1 MGGQELGNFFDLAKK
16 GDGAKAGVDLSIF
29 AQGLQE
35 TEFKSRAAARQP
47 DGRDGQGDRLM
58 GGQRPE
64 SDRISGTLNAMDIDG
79 SHKQM
84 VVVHSN
90 SWGSANGSLE
100 PYERNPSGDG
110 WHSTGQ
116 HWDVSL
122 GMTGMGWGRGV
133 LSGDVDPGPG
143 KMEGDKRSPAGVFN
157 LGSAFGYDAT
167 APAGSKMPY
176 RQATNNDYFVDDPTS
191 RDYNKWVRLS
201 PQDDPNSHWRSF
213 ERMKLRGDQYKL
225 GLVVNHNMEP
235 TVPSRGSA
243 IFMHIW
249 SRPGGGTVGCTAM
262 SEGNMRRLLNW
273 LDPNQ
278 KPLLMQVP
286 DQVMP
291 SLRGA
296 RVK

>member
-1 MGGQELGNFFDLAKK
+1 MPMTYVFSPLTLFVLGAIISILNPLSLTTAPQQKTATQRCVRTRQNQMGGQELGNFFDLAKK

-100 PYERNPSGDG
+100 LYERNPSGDG

-143 KMEGDKRSPAGVFN
+143 KME
-157 LGSAFGYDAT
+157 
-167 APAGSKMPY
+167 
-176 RQATNNDYFVDDPTS
+176 
-191 RDYNKWVRLS
+191 
-201 PQDDPNSHWRSF
+201 
-213 ERMKLRGDQYKL
+213 
-225 GLVVNHNMEP
+225 
-235 TVPSRGSA
+235 
-243 IFMHIW
+243 
-249 SRPGGGTVGCTAM
+249 
-262 SEGNMRRLLNW
+262 
-273 LDPNQ
+273 
-278 KPLLMQVP
+278 
-286 DQVMP
+286 
-291 SLRGA
+291 
-296 RVK
+296 